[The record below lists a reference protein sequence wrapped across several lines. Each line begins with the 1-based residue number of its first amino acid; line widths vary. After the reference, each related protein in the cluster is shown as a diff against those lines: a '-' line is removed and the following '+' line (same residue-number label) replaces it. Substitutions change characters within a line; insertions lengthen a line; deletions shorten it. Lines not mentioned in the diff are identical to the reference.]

1 MASTQHRYE
10 VVEEER
16 VEEIVESVEEE
27 GEVVEEAEEVVGE
40 SYELVKAPMAEES
53 RVEEE
58 SPLSIIEQ
66 TYYLPPSISS
76 LSKLARRFAV
86 YGTCLVELR
95 DRLRRSKRLD
105 IETRR
110 LIDAELRYVRVWL
123 YILTL
128 KAMRVVEM
136 EGVRHN
142 AVCSVLGRHDPI
154 LGKLCTRVRE
164 RGVPKYVERETR
176 RGNPGASNPTIILAL
191 LKHYHP
197 KCYDIIVG
205 GKYSSYKAETRTL
218 FEKE

>member
-1 MASTQHRYE
+1 
-10 VVEEER
+10 VVEEEP
-16 VEEIVESVEEE
+16 VEEVAESIGGEEE
-27 GEVVEEAEEVVGE
+27 VVKEVEEVVGE
-40 SYELVKAPMAEES
+40 SYEIVKTSVA
-53 RVEEE
+53 RDKVEEG
-58 SPLSIIEQ
+58 PLNIIEQ

-95 DRLRRSKRLD
+95 DKLRRLKRLD
-105 IETRR
+105 IDTRR

-136 EGVRHN
+136 EGVRPN
-142 AVCSVLGRHDPI
+142 AVCSVLGRYDPV
-154 LGKLCTRVRE
+154 LGKLCARVRE
-164 RGVPKYVERETR
+164 KGVPKYVERETR
-176 RGNPGASNPTIILAL
+176 RGNPGASNPAIILAL

-197 KCYDIIVG
+197 KCYDVVVG